1 MSTKPRQRLRII
13 VLVHKDCVPPD
24 SLDGISEKES
34 LLWKTEYD
42 VVSTLKE
49 MGHDVQPLGLYDDLG
64 VISTAIQDFNP
75 HIAFNLLEEFHGYP
89 LYDQHVVS
97 FLELVKLPYTGCNPR
112 GLTLAHDKALSKMV
126 LSYHRVQVP
135 RFVVFPMNRKVVRP
149 RRLKFPLLVKSVSE
163 EGSVGIARASLVY
176 DDEKLAERVEF
187 IHRQTNTHAIAEQ
200 YIAGR
205 EIYVGV
211 IGNHRVQTYTPWEL
225 VMPNLPEG
233 APNIATLKV
242 KWDPAYQ
249 EKIGMVTQAAALSP
263 ELTKRLERL
272 SKRIY
277 SLLFLSGY
285 ARLDYRLTEDGNIYL
300 LEANPNPNIADGD
313 DFAESA
319 AHLGTTYDALLQK
332 ILSLGLSYNSAG

>member
-1 MSTKPRQRLRII
+1 MSSKSRQRLRIN

-24 SLDGISEKES
+24 SLDGASEKDQ

-42 VVSTLKE
+42 VISTLKKL
-49 MGHDVQPLGLYDDLG
+49 GHDVQPLGLYDDLG

-75 HIAFNLLEEFHGYP
+75 HVAFNLLEEFHGDP

-97 FLELVKLPYTGCNPR
+97 FLELMRQPYTGCNPR

-126 LSYHRVQVP
+126 LSYHKVLVP
-135 RFVVFPMNRKVVRP
+135 RFIVFPMNRKVVRP

-163 EGSVGIARASLVY
+163 EGSVGIARASVVH
-176 DDEKLAERVEF
+176 DDEKLAERIEF
-187 IHRQTNTHAIAEQ
+187 IHRQTNTHALVEQ

-211 IGNHRVQTYTPWEL
+211 IGNRRVQTYTPWEL

-249 EKIGMVTQAAALSP
+249 EKIGLVTQAADLSP
-263 ELTKRLERL
+263 EMTKRIERL

-277 SLLFLSGY
+277 NLLFLSGY
-285 ARLDYRLTEDGNIYL
+285 ARLDYRLTEEGDLYL
-300 LEANPNPNIADGD
+300 LEANPNPNIAYGD

-319 AHLGTTYDALLQK
+319 AHCGIPYETLLQK
-332 ILSLGLSYNSAG
+332 IISLGLSYNSAG

>member
-1 MSTKPRQRLRII
+1 MSLKTKQRLRIN
-13 VLVHKDCVPPD
+13 VLVHKDCVPPE
-24 SLDGISEKES
+24 SLDGVSDKDR

-42 VVSTLKE
+42 VISTLKSL
-49 MGHDVQPLGLYDDLG
+49 GHEVQPLGLYDDLG
-64 VISTAIQDFNP
+64 VISTAIQDFDP

-97 FLELVKLPYTGCNPR
+97 FLELMRQPYTGCNPR

-126 LSYHRVQVP
+126 LSYHKVQVP
-135 RFVVFPMNRKVVRP
+135 RFIVFPMNRKVVRP

-163 EGSVGIARASLVY
+163 EGSVGIARASVVH

-187 IHRQTNTHAIAEQ
+187 IHRQTNTHALVEE

-211 IGNHRVQTYTPWEL
+211 IGNRRVQTYTPWEL

-249 EKIGMVTQAAALSP
+249 EKIGLVTQAADLP
-263 ELTKRLERL
+263 VDLTKRIERL

-285 ARLDYRLTEDGNIYL
+285 ARLDYRLTEEGELYL
-300 LEANPNPNIADGD
+300 LEANPNPNIANGD

-319 AHLGTTYDALLQK
+319 AHSGIPYDALLQK
-332 ILSLGLSYNSAG
+332 IISLGLSYNSAG

>member
-1 MSTKPRQRLRII
+1 MSSKSRQRLRIN

-24 SLDGISEKES
+24 SLDGVSEKDQ

-42 VVSTLKE
+42 VISTLKGL
-49 MGHDVQPLGLYDDLG
+49 GHDVQPLGLYDDLG

-75 HIAFNLLEEFHGYP
+75 HIAFNLLEEFHGDP

-97 FLELVKLPYTGCNPR
+97 FLELMRQPYTGCNPR

-126 LSYHRVQVP
+126 LSYHKVLVP
-135 RFVVFPMNRKVVRP
+135 RFIVFPMNRKVVRP

-163 EGSVGIARASLVY
+163 EGSVGIAHASVVN
-176 DDEKLAERVEF
+176 DEEKLAERVEF
-187 IHRQTNTHAIAEQ
+187 IHRQTNTHALVEQ

-211 IGNHRVQTYTPWEL
+211 IGNRRVQTYTPWEL

-249 EKIGMVTQAAALSP
+249 EKIGLVTQAAELSP
-263 ELTKRLERL
+263 ELTKRIERL

-277 SLLFLSGY
+277 NLLFLSGY
-285 ARLDYRLTEDGNIYL
+285 ARLDYRLTEEGDLYL
-300 LEANPNPNIADGD
+300 LEANPNPNLAFGD

-319 AHLGTTYDALLQK
+319 AHCGIPYDGLLQK
-332 ILSLGLSYNSAG
+332 IISLGLSYNSA

>member
-1 MSTKPRQRLRII
+1 MSAKTRQRLRIN
-13 VLVHKDCVPPD
+13 VLVHKDCVPPA
-24 SLDGISEKES
+24 SLEGVSDKDR

-42 VVSTLKE
+42 VISTLKE

-64 VISTAIQDFNP
+64 VINTAIQDFNP
-75 HIAFNLLEEFHGYP
+75 HVAFNLLEEFHGYP
-89 LYDQHVVS
+89 LFDQHVVS
-97 FLELVKLPYTGCNPR
+97 FLELMKQPYTGCNPR

-126 LSYHRVQVP
+126 LSYHRILVP
-135 RFVVFPMNRKVVRP
+135 RFIVFPMNRKVVRP

-163 EGSVGIARASLVY
+163 EGSVGIARASVVH

-187 IHRQTNTHAIAEQ
+187 IHRQTNTHALVEQ

-211 IGNHRVQTYTPWEL
+211 IGNRRVQTYTPWEL

-233 APNIATLKV
+233 APNIATIKV

-249 EKIGMVTQAAALSP
+249 EKIGLVTQAADLSP
-263 ELTKRLERL
+263 ELTKRIERT

-277 SLLFLSGY
+277 NLLFLSGY
-285 ARLDYRLTEDGNIYL
+285 ARLDYRLTEEGDLYL
-300 LEANPNPNIADGD
+300 LEANPNPNIAHSD
-313 DFAESA
+313 DFADSA
-319 AHLGTTYDALLQK
+319 AHSGIPYDTLLQK
-332 ILSLGLSYNSAG
+332 IVSLGLSYNSFG

>member
-1 MSTKPRQRLRII
+1 MSTKSKQRLRIN

-24 SLDGISEKES
+24 SLDGVSEKER
-34 LLWKTEYD
+34 LVWKTEYD
-42 VVSTLKE
+42 VISTLKE
-49 MGHDVQPLGLYDDLG
+49 LGHDVQPLGLYDDLG

-97 FLELVKLPYTGCNPR
+97 FLELMRQAYTGCNPR

-126 LSYHRVQVP
+126 LSYHRILVP
-135 RFVVFPMNRKVVRP
+135 RFIVFPMNRKVVRP

-163 EGSVGIARASLVY
+163 EGSVGIARASVVH

-187 IHRQTNTHAIAEQ
+187 IHRQTNTHALVEQ

-211 IGNHRVQTYTPWEL
+211 IGNRRVQTYTPWEL

-249 EKIGMVTQAAALSP
+249 EKIGLVTQAADLP
-263 ELTKRLERL
+263 LDLTKRIERT

-277 SLLFLSGY
+277 NLLFLSGY
-285 ARLDYRLTEDGNIYL
+285 ARLDYRLTETGDLYL
-300 LEANPNPNIADGD
+300 LEANPNPNIANGD
-313 DFAESA
+313 DFADSA
-319 AHLGTTYDALLQK
+319 AHAGIPYDMLLQK
-332 ILSLGLSYNSAG
+332 IISLGLSYNSAG

>member
-1 MSTKPRQRLRII
+1 MSLKTKQRLRIN
-13 VLVHKDCVPPD
+13 VLVHKDCVPPE
-24 SLDGISEKES
+24 SLEGVSDKDR

-42 VVSTLKE
+42 VISTLKSL
-49 MGHDVQPLGLYDDLG
+49 GHEVQPLGLYDDLG
-64 VISTAIQDFNP
+64 VISTAIQDFDP

-97 FLELVKLPYTGCNPR
+97 FLELMRQSYTGCNPR

-126 LSYHRVQVP
+126 LSYHKVQVP
-135 RFVVFPMNRKVVRP
+135 RFIVFPMNRKVVRP

-163 EGSVGIARASLVY
+163 EGSVGIARASVVH

-187 IHRQTNTHAIAEQ
+187 IHRQTNTHALVEE

-211 IGNHRVQTYTPWEL
+211 IGNRRVQTYTPWEL
-225 VMPNLPEG
+225 VMANLPEG

-249 EKIGMVTQAAALSP
+249 EKIGLVTQAADLP
-263 ELTKRLERL
+263 VDLTKRIERL

-285 ARLDYRLTEDGNIYL
+285 ARLDYRLTEEGELYL
-300 LEANPNPNIADGD
+300 LEANPNPNIANGD

-319 AHLGTTYDALLQK
+319 AHSGIPYDALLQK
-332 ILSLGLSYNSAG
+332 IISLGLSYNSAG